1 MTPLSD
7 EDDYLMNLPLARF
20 YMWIP
25 PAQDVCARRY
35 PEDGRVIQRPRHSKQ
50 QNVDHRR
57 LGRALAVREPDD
69 YARLTNDMRESA

>member
-35 PEDGRVIQRPRHSKQ
+35 PEDGRVIERTVYKAKE
-50 QNVDHRR
+50 HRR

-69 YARLTNDMRESA
+69 YVRLTNDMRESA